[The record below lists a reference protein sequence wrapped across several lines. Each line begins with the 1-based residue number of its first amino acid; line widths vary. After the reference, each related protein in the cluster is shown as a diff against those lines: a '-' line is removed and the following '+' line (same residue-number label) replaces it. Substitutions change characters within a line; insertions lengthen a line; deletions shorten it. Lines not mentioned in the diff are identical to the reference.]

1 MTHFGKTAT
10 LRDQLL
16 AHALLCRIHGAFL
29 YDRERAD
36 AGWCRTWS
44 EDAWLRIVLQSQ
56 AQLLGIVIPRS
67 LCLFICKMGIIKP
80 TLPILQAPY

>member
-1 MTHFGKTAT
+1 MTHFGKTASSP
-10 LRDQLL
+10 
-16 AHALLCRIHGAFL
+16 AFTVL
-29 YDRERAD
+29 SCMTERGAD

-44 EDAWLRIVLQSQ
+44 EDAWLRIMLQSQ
-56 AQLLGIVIPRS
+56 AQLLGKVIPRS